1 MFNQQQILQDR
12 YQLQHQYG
20 RTAAGRQTWL
30 AMDQETQEEVIIKLL
45 AFSPQMAWEEL
56 KLFER
61 EAQVLQALNH
71 PRIPHY
77 RDYFSIDQNLG
88 GGLPWFGLVQDYI
101 PGSSLQDLLEKGHRF
116 TEAKVKKIA
125 KDILKILIYLHELSP
140 PVLHRDIKPS
150 NLILDSSE
158 QIYLVDFGAVQAQA
172 SVTGVTFTVVGTSGY
187 APLEQFWGRAV
198 AASDLYAL
206 GATLIHLLTNTYPA
220 DLPQRDARIQFADR
234 VSLNPY
240 FIRWIEQMTEISLE
254 KRIQTAR
261 EALKSLQ
268 SKKMVLLKTQ
278 NTAPQQALIPK
289 LIRPF
294 YSKICLNKTSET
306 LEIYLPPK
314 GFSKLLPMEMGCFH
328 LLILYFIVFLIIPP
342 FLSVFFTNLVL
353 FLFLSSILGSS
364 ILLWIFFFIDEKTFV
379 EFDHFQFRIFRKSR
393 GHKYC
398 FQSGSVGNIIG
409 VFMEKKQS
417 KYQVVIRTTS
427 GTNNIG
433 ELFVAE
439 ECAWLTQEIQ
449 DWLHSR

>member
-1 MFNQQQILQDR
+1 MLNSGQIIQDR
-12 YQLQHQYG
+12 YQLQRQCG
-20 RTAAGRQTWL
+20 RTATGRQTWL
-30 AMDQETQEEVIIKLL
+30 AMDQKTQEEVIIKLL

-71 PRIPHY
+71 PHIPRY
-77 RDYFSIDQNLG
+77 RDYFSIDQNMG

-101 PGSSLQDLLEKGHRF
+101 PGSSLQELLEKGERF
-116 TEAKVKKIA
+116 TEARVKKIA
-125 KDILKILIYLHELSP
+125 RDILKILIYLHELSP

-150 NLILDSSE
+150 NLILSHSE
-158 QIYLVDFGAVQAQA
+158 RIYLVDFGAVQAQA

-206 GATLIHLLTNTYPA
+206 GATLIHLLTNTSPA
-220 DLPQRDARIQFADR
+220 DLPQQDSRIKFANR

-268 SKKMVLLKTQ
+268 SKKMVLIKDK

-294 YSKICLNKTSET
+294 YSKISLHKTSEN
-306 LEIYLPPK
+306 LQIYLPPK
-314 GFSKLLPMEMGCFH
+314 GFTKLLQMQMGCFH
-328 LLILYFIVFLIIPP
+328 LLLLYGIGLL
-342 FLSVFFTNLVL
+342 LSVVLPLFFTNPIL
-353 FLFLSSILGSS
+353 FLFLLSLLGIS
-364 ILLWIFFFIDEKTFV
+364 ILLWIFFLIDEKTFV

-393 GHKYC
+393 GMKYC
-398 FQSGSVGNIIG
+398 LQSGAVGNIIG
-409 VFMEKKQS
+409 VFMEKQQS
-417 KYQVVIRTTS
+417 KYKVVIRTTS
-427 GTNNIG
+427 GTNTIG
-433 ELFVAE
+433 ELFIAE

-449 DWLHSR
+449 DWLYPR

>member
-71 PRIPHY
+71 PRIPRY
-77 RDYFSIDQNLG
+77 RNYFSIDQNLG

-206 GATLIHLLTNTYPA
+206 GATLIHLLTNTSPA
-220 DLPQRDARIQFADR
+220 DLPQQNSRIQFADL
-234 VSLNPY
+234 VSLNRN
-240 FIRWIEQMTEISLE
+240 FVLWIEQITEISLE
-254 KRIQTAR
+254 NRLPTAR
-261 EALKSLQ
+261 EALE
-268 SKKMVLLKTQ
+268 LLKAGKIRPRINPDT
-278 NTAPQQALIPK
+278 TPQSALIQK
-289 LIRPF
+289 LKQPF
-294 YSKICLNKTSET
+294 YSRISLDKTS
-306 LEIYLPPK
+306 
-314 GFSKLLPMEMGCFH
+314 
-328 LLILYFIVFLIIPP
+328 
-342 FLSVFFTNLVL
+342 
-353 FLFLSSILGSS
+353 
-364 ILLWIFFFIDEKTFV
+364 
-379 EFDHFQFRIFRKSR
+379 QR
-393 GHKYC
+393 
-398 FQSGSVGNIIG
+398 
-409 VFMEKKQS
+409 
-417 KYQVVIRTTS
+417 
-427 GTNNIG
+427 
-433 ELFVAE
+433 
-439 ECAWLTQEIQ
+439 
-449 DWLHSR
+449 

>member
-71 PRIPHY
+71 PRIPRY
-77 RDYFSIDQNLG
+77 RNYFSIDQNLG

-150 NLILDSSE
+150 NLILDGSE

-206 GATLIHLLTNTYPA
+206 GATLIHLLTNT
-220 DLPQRDARIQFADR
+220 
-234 VSLNPY
+234 S
-240 FIRWIEQMTEISLE
+240 
-254 KRIQTAR
+254 
-261 EALKSLQ
+261 
-268 SKKMVLLKTQ
+268 
-278 NTAPQQALIPK
+278 
-289 LIRPF
+289 
-294 YSKICLNKTSET
+294 
-306 LEIYLPPK
+306 
-314 GFSKLLPMEMGCFH
+314 
-328 LLILYFIVFLIIPP
+328 
-342 FLSVFFTNLVL
+342 
-353 FLFLSSILGSS
+353 
-364 ILLWIFFFIDEKTFV
+364 
-379 EFDHFQFRIFRKSR
+379 
-393 GHKYC
+393 
-398 FQSGSVGNIIG
+398 
-409 VFMEKKQS
+409 
-417 KYQVVIRTTS
+417 
-427 GTNNIG
+427 
-433 ELFVAE
+433 
-439 ECAWLTQEIQ
+439 
-449 DWLHSR
+449 